1 MMMRRTLLGG
11 LTSLMVLVTPAM
23 AEGLFDKR
31 ETLGFGRLF
40 TNDYFGDGKDRW
52 RTGSYVIS
60 LMRGPE
66 WEGQLPDGFG
76 DLLEYRLRTEI
87 IAPDK
92 LNRTVPDDRRY
103 VGAASIGMHTHF
115 LRGTTEF
122 SVGADVVFIGEQTGL
137 GEFQKDFHD
146 RVDAPP
152 VEILDDQLGDNTY
165 LTGLVEIGQ
174 PYRLNENLTVRPFVE
189 AQAGVE
195 NLLRVGGDLHWG
207 LIGQDDLWAR
217 DVTTGQRYRATVT
230 NDAFG
235 AALTLGGDL
244 AFVGSSAY
252 LPDDGSVKANDT
264 RHRLRAG
271 VTVQGFGPSVF
282 YGLTYLGEEFEEQD
296 EGQLLGSIRVNFEF

>member
-1 MMMRRTLLGG
+1 MMRRTLLGG
-11 LTSLMVLVTPAM
+11 LTALLTLATPAL
-23 AEGLFDKR
+23 AEGWFDQR

-66 WEGQLPDGFG
+66 WDGKLPEGFG
-76 DLLEYRLRTEI
+76 DLLEYRLRTEL

-103 VGAASIGMHTHF
+103 VGAASLGVHTHF
-115 LRGTTEF
+115 ARNMTEF
-122 SVGADVVFIGEQTGL
+122 SLGADAVFVGEQTGL

-146 RVDAPP
+146 RVDAPA
-152 VEILDDQLGDNTY
+152 VEILDDQLDNNIY
-165 LTGLVEIGQ
+165 LTGLAEVGQ
-174 PYRLNENLTVRPFVE
+174 VYRLQDNLSVRPFVE

-195 NLLRVGGDLHWG
+195 TLLRIGGDLHWG
-207 LIGQDDLWAR
+207 LIGQNDLWAR
-217 DVTTGQRYRATVT
+217 DVTTGQRYRATVH
-230 NDAFG
+230 DDGFG
-235 AALTLGGDL
+235 VALTLGGDI
-244 AFVGSSAY
+244 AYVADSAY
-252 LPDDGSVKANDT
+252 LPNDGSVKLNDS

-271 VTVQGFGPSVF
+271 MTVQGLGPSVF

-296 EGQLLGSIRVNFEF
+296 EGQLLGSIRVNFRF